1 VALDAD
7 DAHEQLVAFT
17 HQLRRIGGG
26 RVGHLAGVQEG
37 LNARLQADERAKLGH
52 AGDLA
57 LDQLADM
64 VHLVD
69 QRPGVGLQA
78 LEAQA
83 DALAFGVQAQ
93 HEHLNLVAHAQQLA
107 RVAHTVP
114 GQLGDVDQAVS
125 PAEIDKRAEIAQTAD
140 DAPPHF
146 AFLKLFQEGLF
157 ALGAAATLGLALAE
171 NQTAALAV
179 DLDNLDGD
187 LATDQVGHVVFALAF
202 IQAARQI
209 HNMTGGHKATQVAKR
224 DDQTAPVGFG
234 NNAFEERL
242 IGQGFFRLGP
252 VLDLAGLGHGN
263 HQIAFVVFRAN
274 HHNRDFVAHGTM
286 EVIAQPLQV
295 AAGHHRVTLE
305 ADIDDQALV
314 VHRQDGAGQ
323 DISTFRL
330 LDIE

>member
-1 VALDAD
+1 VDQTLD
-7 DAHEQLVAFT
+7 
-17 HQLRRIGGG
+17 LRRI
-26 RVGHLAGVQEG
+26 
-37 LNARLQADERAKLGH
+37 LQTGKCPELGQL
-52 AGDLA
+52 GNRA
-57 LDQLADM
+57 LDQLPDP
-64 VHLVD
+64 VVLDDLFPGIVL
-69 QRPGVGLQA
+69 QRLH
-78 LEAQA
+78 AQA
-83 DALAFGVQAQ
+83 DAPALPVQAD
-93 HEHLNLVAHAQQLA
+93 HLHLDLIAHLDNLV
-107 RVAHTVP
+107 RT
-114 GQLGDVDQAVS
+114 GDVLPGHLRQVHQAVS